1 MIGKWIPQYDKL
13 NASEQQRL
21 DESFKTLD
29 IGHVDKVYEE
39 TYVSPKALDME
50 KIEEIQYVSA
60 DDIEDFQ
67 KEELRERAEGAIHK
81 GEFAVLLMAGGQ
93 GTRLQHPGPKG
104 TFSFDGVSLF
114 ELQARQLKKYISAES
129 APVHWYI
136 MTSDINHE
144 ETLSFFEE
152 NKYFDLPKGNIHFF
166 KQEHFP
172 PVKKDKTLL
181 LNQEKDIMLTPN
193 GNGGIFASL
202 YNSGMLEDMK
212 NRGVKHVFMNNVD
225 NAVVKVLDTLLAGL
239 HLDNG
244 NEVTSKSI
252 VPKPGES
259 VGRLSLADGV
269 KAVVEYTELPE
280 GTEGQFLNGNIGIH
294 IFTTDFLD
302 TVGKAEM
309 PYHLALKKLDFL
321 DNELN
326 EVKEE
331 VLKFEKFYFDAFKY
345 AEKHN
350 TLQVD
355 RKGEFSPLKNKEGK
369 DSVETAYQ
377 DLKSEGLI

>member
-1 MIGKWIPQYDKL
+1 MIEKWIPQYDKL
-13 NASEQQRL
+13 NTTEQQRL
-21 DESFKTLD
+21 DESFKSLD
-29 IGHVDKVYEE
+29 IGHIEKVYEE
-39 TYVSPKALDME
+39 TYVNSTAVDM
-50 KIEEIQYVSA
+50 KNIEGIQYVSA
-60 DDIEDFQ
+60 DDIDDFQ
-67 KEELRERAEGAIHK
+67 QEKLRERAEGSIYK

-114 ELQARQLKKYISAES
+114 ELQARQLKKYMSKEG

-136 MTSDINHE
+136 MTSDINHD
-144 ETLSFFEE
+144 ETLRFFLENEYFGLPEE
-152 NKYFDLPKGNIHFF
+152 NIHFF

-181 LNQEKDIMLTPN
+181 LTPEKEIMLTPN

-202 YNSGMLEDMK
+202 YNSGMLADMK
-212 NRGVKHVFMNNVD
+212 SRGVKHVFMNNVD
-225 NAVVKVLDTLLAGL
+225 NAVVKVLDTLLLGL
-239 HLDNG
+239 HLEDG

-252 VPKPGES
+252 APKPGES
-259 VGRLSLADGV
+259 VGRLSLVDGV

-280 GTEGQFLNGNIGIH
+280 GADRQFLNGNIGIH
-294 IFTTDFLD
+294 IFSTDFLD

-309 PYHLALKKLDFL
+309 PYHLALKKLNFL
-321 DNELN
+321 DDGLN

-369 DSVETAYQ
+369 DSVEIAYQ

>member
-1 MIGKWIPQYDKL
+1 MIEKWIPQYDKL
-13 NASEQQRL
+13 NPSEQQHL
-21 DESFKTLD
+21 DESFKALD
-29 IGHVDKVYEE
+29 IGHVEKVYEE
-39 TYVSPKALDME
+39 TFVNPKTIDVE
-50 KIEEIQYVSA
+50 KIEEIGYVSA
-60 DDIEDFQ
+60 DDIENFQ
-67 KEELRERAEGAIHK
+67 QEQLRERAESGIYK

-114 ELQARQLKKYISAES
+114 ELQARQLKRYITSES

-136 MTSDINHE
+136 MTSDINHD
-144 ETLSFFEE
+144 ETLSFFKE
-152 NKYFDLPKGNIHFF
+152 NQYFDLPKENIHFF

-181 LNQEKDIMLTPN
+181 LTPEKDIMLTPN

-202 YNSGMLEDMK
+202 YNSGMLDDMK

-225 NAVVKVLDTLLAGL
+225 NAVVKVLDTLLMGL
-239 HLDNG
+239 HLEEDN
-244 NEVTSKSI
+244 EITSKSI

-259 VGRLSLADGV
+259 VGRLSLVDGV

-280 GTEGQFLNGNIGIH
+280 GTDRQFLNGNIGIH
-294 IFTTDFLD
+294 VFSTDFLD

-309 PYHLALKKLDFL
+309 PYHLALKNLDFL
-321 DNELN
+321 DDDLN

>member
-1 MIGKWIPQYDKL
+1 MIEKWIPQYDKL
-13 NASEQQRL
+13 NTPEQQRL
-21 DESFKTLD
+21 DESFKSLD
-29 IGHVDKVYEE
+29 IGHIEKVYEE
-39 TYVSPKALDME
+39 TYVNPTAVDM
-50 KIEEIQYVSA
+50 KNIEGIQYVSA
-60 DDIEDFQ
+60 DDIDDFQ
-67 KEELRERAEGAIHK
+67 QEKLRERAEGSIFK

-114 ELQARQLKKYISAES
+114 ELQARQLKKYMSKEG

-136 MTSDINHE
+136 MTSDINHD
-144 ETLSFFEE
+144 ETLRFFLENEYFGLPEE
-152 NKYFDLPKGNIHFF
+152 NIHFF

-181 LNQEKDIMLTPN
+181 LTPEKEIMLTPN

-202 YNSGMLEDMK
+202 YNSGMLADMK
-212 NRGVKHVFMNNVD
+212 SRGVKHVFMNNVD
-225 NAVVKVLDTLLAGL
+225 NAVVKVLDTLLLGL
-239 HLDNG
+239 HLEDG

-252 VPKPGES
+252 APKPGES
-259 VGRLSLADGV
+259 VGRLSLVDGV

-280 GTEGQFLNGNIGIH
+280 GADRQFLNGNIGIH
-294 IFTTDFLD
+294 IFSTDFLD

-309 PYHLALKKLDFL
+309 PYHLALKKLNFL
-321 DNELN
+321 DDGLN

-355 RKGEFSPLKNKEGK
+355 RKGEFSPLKNKEGR

>member
-1 MIGKWIPQYDKL
+1 MIEKWIPQYSKL
-13 NASEQQRL
+13 NAPEQQQL
-21 DESFKTLD
+21 DESFKALD
-29 IGHVDKVYEE
+29 IAHIEKVYEE
-39 TYVSPKALDME
+39 TYVSPKTLDME
-50 KIEEIQYVSA
+50 KIEEIQYVST
-60 DDIEDFQ
+60 DDIDDFQ
-67 KEELRERAEGAIHK
+67 KEKLRERAESAVFK

-114 ELQARQLKKYISAES
+114 ELQARQLKKYMSTES

-144 ETLSFFEE
+144 ETLSFFGE
-152 NKYFDLPKGNIHFF
+152 NKYFGLPKENIHFF

-172 PVKKDKTLL
+172 PVRKNKTLL
-181 LNQEKDIMLTPN
+181 LTPKKDIMLTPN

-212 NRGVKHVFMNNVD
+212 RRGVKHVFMNNVD

-244 NEVTSKSI
+244 NEITSKSI

-280 GTEGQFLNGNIGIH
+280 GTDRQFLNGNIGIH

-302 TVGKAEM
+302 TLGKAEM

-321 DNELN
+321 DNDLN

-345 AEKHN
+345 AVKHN

>member
-1 MIGKWIPQYDKL
+1 MIENWIPQYDKL
-13 NASEQQRL
+13 NASEQHRL
-21 DESFKTLD
+21 DESFKALD
-29 IGHVDKVYEE
+29 IGHIEKVYEE
-39 TYVSPKALDME
+39 TYVSPKALDLE
-50 KIEEIQYVSA
+50 KIEEIPYVSA
-60 DDIEDFQ
+60 DEIEDFQ
-67 KEELRERAEGAIHK
+67 QEKLRERAEGAIYK
-81 GEFAVLLMAGGQ
+81 GELAVLLMAGGQ

-114 ELQARQLKKYISAES
+114 ELQARQLKQYISTES

-136 MTSDINHE
+136 MTSDINHD
-144 ETLSFFEE
+144 ETLSFFEQ
-152 NKYFDLPKGNIHFF
+152 NKYFGLPKENIHFF
-166 KQEHFP
+166 RQEHFP

-181 LNQEKDIMLTPN
+181 LTPKKEIMLTPN

-212 NRGVKHVFMNNVD
+212 RRGVEHVFMNNVD
-225 NAVVKVLDTLLAGL
+225 NAVVKVLDTLLLGL

-259 VGRLSLADGV
+259 VGRLSMADGA
-269 KAVVEYTELPE
+269 KAVVEYSELPE
-280 GTEGQFLNGNIGIH
+280 GTDRQFLNGNIGIH

-321 DNELN
+321 DDDLY

-345 AEKHN
+345 AKKHN

-355 RKGEFSPLKNKEGK
+355 RKGEFSPLKNKEGR
-369 DSVETAYQ
+369 DSIETAYQ

>member
-1 MIGKWIPQYDKL
+1 MIENWIPQYNKL
-13 NASEQQRL
+13 NASEQQHL
-21 DESFKTLD
+21 QESFKALD
-29 IGHVDKVYEE
+29 TRHIEKVYEE
-39 TYVSPKALDME
+39 TYESPEALDME

-67 KEELRERAEGAIHK
+67 KEKLRERAEGAIYK

-114 ELQARQLKKYISAES
+114 ELQARQLKKYISKES

-136 MTSDINHE
+136 MTSDINHD
-144 ETLSFFEE
+144 ETLSFFAE
-152 NKYFDLPKGNIHFF
+152 NKYFELPEENIHFF

-181 LNQEKDIMLTPN
+181 LTPEKEIMLTPN

-212 NRGVKHVFMNNVD
+212 ARGVKHVFMNNVD

-239 HLDNG
+239 HLEND

-280 GTEGQFLNGNIGIH
+280 GTDRQFLNGNIGIH

-321 DNELN
+321 DNDLN

-369 DSVETAYQ
+369 DSIETAYQ

>member
-1 MIGKWIPQYDKL
+1 MIEKWIPQYDKL
-13 NASEQQRL
+13 NTPEQQRL
-21 DESFKTLD
+21 DESFKSLD
-29 IGHVDKVYEE
+29 IGHIEKVYEE
-39 TYVSPKALDME
+39 TYVNPTAVDM
-50 KIEEIQYVSA
+50 KNIEGIQYVSA
-60 DDIEDFQ
+60 DDIDDFQ
-67 KEELRERAEGAIHK
+67 QEKLRERAESAIYK

-114 ELQARQLKKYISAES
+114 ELQARQLKRYITSES

-136 MTSDINHE
+136 MTSDINHD
-144 ETLSFFEE
+144 ETLSFFKE
-152 NKYFDLPKGNIHFF
+152 NQYFDLPKENIHFF

-181 LNQEKDIMLTPN
+181 LTPEKDIMLTPN

-202 YNSGMLEDMK
+202 YNSGMLDDMK

-225 NAVVKVLDTLLAGL
+225 NAVVKVLDTLLMGL
-239 HLDNG
+239 HLEEDN
-244 NEVTSKSI
+244 EITSKSI

-259 VGRLSLADGV
+259 VGRLSLVDGV

-280 GTEGQFLNGNIGIH
+280 GTDRQFLNGNIGIH
-294 IFTTDFLD
+294 VFSTDFLD

-321 DNELN
+321 DDDLN